1 MSCAAGSIDS
11 RNEARKLQ
19 KCDSILFMSRLK
31 GQATL
36 GLFLFSL
43 FPKPSSFDWRG
54 LPAFG
59 GARGDQGLARQR
71 QVKVRVTC

>member
-1 MSCAAGSIDS
+1 
-11 RNEARKLQ
+11 
-19 KCDSILFMSRLK
+19 MSRLK